1 MTMIRQKTGALGL
14 LLLAIATLPA
24 TAGEPA
30 TESHDNIRAAA
41 EQHVLDRVDDL
52 QGRVEVKVGSLDSRL
67 RLAECDRA
75 LETYDSPNALSGGRG
90 VVGVRCEGSKPWKLY
105 VPVRIAVID
114 EVVVTRRSVVR
125 GETLQADDLT
135 LSEMDTSKL
144 RKAYFTQIEDAVG
157 LRSKRSIASGS
168 VVHAGLLKRV
178 NLVKRG
184 SRVEIIANFDGLDV
198 RMRGEA
204 LTDGGRGDRIRVK
217 NLSSGRVVTGTVTDS
232 GVIQV
237 TN

>member
-1 MTMIRQKTGALGL
+1 MNRQITGALGL
-14 LLLAIATLPA
+14 LLLAIAAPPA
-24 TAGEPA
+24 SAGVSA

-41 EQHVLDRVDDL
+41 EQHVLDRIDDL

-67 RLAECDRA
+67 RLAECDLA

-135 LSEMDTSKL
+135 LSEMDTSRL
-144 RKAYFTQIEDAVG
+144 RKAYFTRIDDAIG
-157 LRSKRSIASGS
+157 LLSKRSIASGS
-168 VVHAGLLKRV
+168 VVHAGLLKRA

-184 SRVEIIANFDGLDV
+184 SKVEIIANFDGLDV

-204 LTDGGRGDRIRVK
+204 LADGGRGDRIRVK
-217 NLSSGRVVTGTVTDS
+217 NLSSGRVVTGTVSGS
-232 GVIQV
+232 GVV
-237 TN
+237 HVMN

>member
-1 MTMIRQKTGALGL
+1 MPINRQKTDALGL
-14 LLLAIATLPA
+14 LLLAIAAAPLA
-24 TAGEPA
+24 SGENA
-30 TESHDNIRAAA
+30 TEAHDNIRAAA
-41 EQHVLDRVDDL
+41 EQHVLDSIDDL
-52 QGRVEVKVGSLDSRL
+52 QGRIEVKVGSLDSRL

-75 LETYDSPNALSGGRG
+75 LETYDSPNALNGGRG

-105 VPVRIAVID
+105 VPVQIAVID

-125 GETLQADDLT
+125 GETLQADDLM
-135 LSEMDTSKL
+135 LSQMDTSKL

-168 VVHAGLLKRV
+168 VLHAGLLKRV
-178 NLVKRG
+178 KLGKRG
-184 SRVEIIANFDGLDV
+184 SKVEIVANFEGLDV

-204 LTDGGRGDRIRVK
+204 LADGSRGDQIRVK

-232 GVIQV
+232 GVIHV
-237 TN
+237 VN

>member
-1 MTMIRQKTGALGL
+1 MPINRQKTDALGL
-14 LLLAIATLPA
+14 LLLAIAA
-24 TAGEPA
+24 TPLASGENA
-30 TESHDNIRAAA
+30 TEAHDNIRAAA
-41 EQHVLDRVDDL
+41 EQHVLDNIDDL
-52 QGRVEVKVGSLDSRL
+52 PGRIEVKVGSLDSRL

-105 VPVRIAVID
+105 VPVQIAVID

-125 GETLQADDLT
+125 GETLQADDLM
-135 LSEMDTSKL
+135 LSEMDTSRL
-144 RKAYFTQIEDAVG
+144 RKAYFTRIEDAVG

-168 VVHAGLLKRV
+168 VLHAGLLKRV
-178 NLVKRG
+178 KLVKRG
-184 SRVEIIANFDGLDV
+184 SKVEIIANLEGLDV

-204 LTDGGRGDRIRVK
+204 LADGGRGDRIRVK

-232 GVIQV
+232 GVV
-237 TN
+237 HVLN

>member
-1 MTMIRQKTGALGL
+1 MNRQITGALGL
-14 LLLAIATLPA
+14 LLLAIAAPPA
-24 TAGEPA
+24 SAGVSA

-41 EQHVLDRVDDL
+41 EQHVLDRIDDL

-67 RLAECDRA
+67 RLAECDLA

-90 VVGVRCEGSKPWKLY
+90 VVGVRCDGSNPWKLY
-105 VPVRIAVID
+105 VPVRIAVFD

-135 LSEMDTSKL
+135 LSEMDTSRL
-144 RKAYFTQIEDAVG
+144 RKAYFTRIDDAIG
-157 LRSKRSIASGS
+157 LLSKRSIASGS
-168 VVHAGLLKRV
+168 VVHAGLLKRA

-184 SRVEIIANFDGLDV
+184 SKVEIIANFDGLDV

-204 LTDGGRGDRIRVK
+204 LADGGRGDRIRVK
-217 NLSSGRVVTGTVTDS
+217 NLSSGRVVTGTVSGS
-232 GVIQV
+232 GVV
-237 TN
+237 HVMN

>member
-1 MTMIRQKTGALGL
+1 MNRQITGALGL
-14 LLLAIATLPA
+14 LLLAIAAPPA
-24 TAGEPA
+24 SAGVSA

-41 EQHVLDRVDDL
+41 EQHVLDRIDDL

-67 RLAECDRA
+67 RLAECDLA

-90 VVGVRCEGSKPWKLY
+90 VVGVRCDGSNPWKLY
-105 VPVRIAVID
+105 VPVRIAVFD

-135 LSEMDTSKL
+135 LSEMDTSRL
-144 RKAYFTQIEDAVG
+144 RKAYFTRIDDAIG
-157 LRSKRSIASGS
+157 LLSKRSIATGS
-168 VVHAGLLKRV
+168 VVHAGLLKRA

-184 SRVEIIANFDGLDV
+184 SKVEIIANFDGLDV

-204 LTDGGRGDRIRVK
+204 LADGGRGDRIRVK
-217 NLSSGRVVTGTVTDS
+217 NLSSGRVVTGTVSGS
-232 GVIQV
+232 GVV
-237 TN
+237 HVMN

>member
-1 MTMIRQKTGALGL
+1 MNRQITGALGL
-14 LLLAIATLPA
+14 LLLAIAAPPA
-24 TAGEPA
+24 SAGVSA

-41 EQHVLDRVDDL
+41 EQHVLDRIDDL

-217 NLSSGRVVTGTVTDS
+217 NLSSGRVVTGTVTGS

>member
-1 MTMIRQKTGALGL
+1 MNRQITGALGL
-14 LLLAIATLPA
+14 LLLAIAAPPA
-24 TAGEPA
+24 SAGVSA

-41 EQHVLDRVDDL
+41 EQHVLDRIDDL

-67 RLAECDRA
+67 RLAECDLA

-90 VVGVRCEGSKPWKLY
+90 VVGVRCEGSNPWKLY
-105 VPVRIAVID
+105 VPVRIAVFD

-135 LSEMDTSKL
+135 LSEMDTSRL
-144 RKAYFTQIEDAVG
+144 RKAYFTRIDDAIG
-157 LRSKRSIASGS
+157 LLSKRSIASGS
-168 VVHAGLLKRV
+168 VVHAGLLKRA

-184 SRVEIIANFDGLDV
+184 SKVEIIANFDGLDV

-204 LTDGGRGDRIRVK
+204 LADGGRGDRIRVK
-217 NLSSGRVVTGTVTDS
+217 NLSSGRVVTGTVSGS
-232 GVIQV
+232 GVV
-237 TN
+237 HVMN

>member
-1 MTMIRQKTGALGL
+1 MPMTRQITDAFGL
-14 LLLAIATLPA
+14 LLLFIAALPA
-24 TAGEPA
+24 SAEETAI
-30 TESHDNIRAAA
+30 ESHDNIRAAA
-41 EQHVLDRVDDL
+41 EQHVLERIDDL

-90 VVGVRCEGSKPWKLY
+90 VVGVRCEGSNPWKLY

-184 SRVEIIANFDGLDV
+184 SKVEIIANFDGLDV

-204 LTDGGRGDRIRVK
+204 LADGGRGDRIRVK
-217 NLSSGRVVTGTVTDS
+217 NLSSGRVVTGTVTGS
-232 GVIQV
+232 GVIHV
-237 TN
+237 MN